1 MSAIEQRDAEIEP
14 ECGTA
19 GSQHLARLHY
29 SRVTASG
36 GPGRHCSRTETAA
49 VAKKHLCTNFIS
61 NIIPV
66 LERKDRAAL
75 SFLSPG
81 VSEPLPVCRQSRR
94 GLCEEALLK
103 IRGVISFTFQ
113 MAVKRCVVRIRS
125 DLTAEVRVQLQ
136 KAPKNLPNFS
146 AVSSDLINKF
156 TGSENCC
163 RTCLIN

>member
-1 MSAIEQRDAEIEP
+1 MRHGGEP
-14 ECGTA
+14 A
-19 GSQHLARLHY
+19 PSQITLQQSDGLWWARSPLQQNC
-29 SRVTASG
+29 SSSSSSG
-36 GPGRHCSRTETAA
+36 
-49 VAKKHLCTNFIS
+49 KKHLCTNFIS
-61 NIIPV
+61 NIIPA

-136 KAPKNLPNFS
+136 KTPKNQPNFS
-146 AVSSDLINKF
+146 SVSSGFINKF